1 MDIETIELFKKS
13 YLPKKGWIQG
23 CFYCQIPTSL
33 TTHITTISNNHKTF
47 KFDCYLCK
55 DCKIIFKKNQ
65 ILYYNFLKDC
75 KIYIYNKYNNKLLTS

>member
-33 TTHITTISNNHKTF
+33 TTHITTISNNNKTF